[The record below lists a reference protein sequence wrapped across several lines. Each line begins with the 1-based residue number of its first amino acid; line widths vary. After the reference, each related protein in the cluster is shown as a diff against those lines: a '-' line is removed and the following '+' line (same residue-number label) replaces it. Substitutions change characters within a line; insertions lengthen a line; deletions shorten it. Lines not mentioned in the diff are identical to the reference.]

1 MGADFFNA
9 QRESAS
15 IQPEAQMN
23 RSKTILVTGATGY
36 IGARLVPRLLSAGYK
51 VKAVSRSLDKLKG
64 CPWASHEHVE
74 LLAADVLDASA
85 LAAACQNCDAV
96 FYLVHSMNP
105 QQQDFVEADRR
116 AAANMAS
123 AAASAGVGRI
133 IYLGGLGEDTID
145 LSHHL
150 RSRSEVAQIL
160 KKGTVP
166 VTVLRAAMIIGSGS
180 ASFEILRY
188 LVERLPVMVTP
199 RWVRTLSQPIAVRN
213 VLEYLIACLTTDETI
228 GQTFDI
234 GGPEVITY
242 QQLMD
247 TYAEE
252 AGLPKRFVFPVP
264 YFTPRLSSYWI
275 HLVTPVPSYIA
286 RPLAEGLRNPAVCK
300 ESRIRE
306 LIKQELLDCRSAIKL
321 AISKRQHHRVESHW
335 TDAGIIPPAEWFYA
349 NDPRWAGGTVYQDD
363 RSIVVQATANEAWQP
378 IIRLGGDTGWYYGN
392 WLWRIRGLLDRIVG
406 GVGISRGR
414 RHESDLRPGDALD
427 FWRVAAV
434 EPCKRL
440 LLVAEMK
447 LPGKAMLEFS
457 LEPVGTEHVRIRQTA
472 KFLPSGL
479 SGLLYWWMV
488 TPLHNLIFGG
498 MLRGIARASLSKT
511 KSSPS

>member
-1 MGADFFNA
+1 MD
-9 QRESAS
+9 ESK
-15 IQPEAQMN
+15 
-23 RSKTILVTGATGY
+23 RILVTGATGY
-36 IGARLVPRLLSAGYK
+36 IGARLVSRLLGAGHQ
-51 VKAVSRSLDKLKG
+51 VKALSRSMDKLNG
-64 CPWASHEHVE
+64 CPWAKHERVQ
-74 LLAADVLDASA
+74 LIACDVLDEKLLASV
-85 LAAACQNCDAV
+85 CRDCDVA

-105 QQQDFVEADRR
+105 QNRNFAESDRQ
-116 AAANMAS
+116 AAQNMAS

-133 IYLGGLGEDTID
+133 IYLGGLGEESDD

-150 RSRSEVAQIL
+150 RSRAEVAQIL
-160 KKGTVP
+160 KQGPVP
-166 VTVLRAAMIIGSGS
+166 VTVLRAAMVIGSGS

-188 LVERLPVMVTP
+188 LVDRLPLMITP
-199 RWVRTLSQPIAVRN
+199 RWVRTPSQPIAVRN
-213 VLEYLIACLTTDETI
+213 VLDYLIGCVDHVETE
-228 GQTFDI
+228 GQTYDI

-252 AGLPKRFVFPVP
+252 AGLGRRFVVPVP

-286 RPLAEGLRNPAVCK
+286 RPLADGLRNPAICR
-300 ESRIRE
+300 ESRIQNLVRAD
-306 LIKQELLDCRSAIKL
+306 LLDCRSAIRL
-321 AISKRQHHRVESHW
+321 AITSLQHHRVESHW
-335 TDAGIIPPAEWFYA
+335 TDAGTIPPVEWFHA
-349 NDPRWAGGTVYQDD
+349 HDPDWAGGTVYEDR
-363 RSIVVQATANEAWQP
+363 RSIVVDATAHDAWQP

-392 WLWRIRGLLDRIVG
+392 WLWRLRGFIDRLIG

-414 RHESDLRPGDALD
+414 RHESDLKPGDALD

-434 EPCKRL
+434 DQGKRL

-447 LPGKAMLEFS
+447 VPGKAMLEFS
-457 LEPVGTEHVRIRQTA
+457 IESVDRSQVRITQTA
-472 KFLPSGL
+472 KFLPTGL

-498 MLRGIARASLSKT
+498 MLRAVARAACLEKAKMAKLSLSS
-511 KSSPS
+511 KSLQR